1 MESKLFEPQIIY
13 VVLCFLD
20 QRECGKLQYT
30 SKTFDL
36 HLNGLKFRR
45 SLNLRRLHKLHDS
58 SVCITQYLN
67 WVTFRRIKFIEFYG
81 LWNVEALMSTTNI
94 EKFANIILHLA
105 NSAELK
111 LSLPHDWY
119 IFFNYLREQRIEN
132 HDSRITPKPSTTL
145 RRIDLQNCRHPEI
158 DFGVLVDL
166 FPNLE
171 EFALE
176 IVFNEM
182 FRYSDSESHLRYTV
196 LSLGRLRFLQKL
208 KKIEINGNVNFH
220 LPNSF
225 IHSDILEWRLLL
237 EFSMVNSDLI
247 TDDFINEL
255 AKCSIKLEVFRVRS
269 CCMITNLSI
278 HLIAQHCK
286 LLRYVQITRCP
297 FCAMNVLYKQI
308 KFVTNNFQLKYDPNT
323 FLLPYNEQRT
333 RDTFP
338 IGCVV
343 TFGYKLVL
351 IVDYRSTYMLK

>member
-1 MESKLFEPQIIY
+1 MEPKLFEPQIIA

-36 HLNGLKFRR
+36 HLNGLKFQR

-58 SVCITQYLN
+58 SVSISQYLN

-81 LWNVEALMSTTNI
+81 LWNIEALMSTTNI
-94 EKFANIILHLA
+94 EKLADIILHLA
-105 NSAELK
+105 NSADLR

-119 IFFNYLREQRIEN
+119 IFFNYLREQIIDN
-132 HDSRITPKPSTTL
+132 HDSRIIPIL

-171 EFALE
+171 EFALNTDF
-176 IVFNEM
+176 INM
-182 FRYSDSESHLRYTV
+182 DSESLLRHTV
-196 LSLGRLRFLQKL
+196 LSLGRLRSLQKL

-225 IHSDILEWRLLL
+225 IHSESLEWRLLL

-255 AKCSIKLEVFRVRS
+255 AKCSIKLEVFRVSS
-269 CCMITNLSI
+269 CCLITNLSI
-278 HLIAQHCK
+278 HFIAQHCK
-286 LLRYVQITRCP
+286 LLRYVQIARCP
-297 FCAMNVLYKQI
+297 FCSMNELYKQI
-308 KFVTNNFQLKYDPNT
+308 KLVTNNFQ
-323 FLLPYNEQRT
+323 
-333 RDTFP
+333 
-338 IGCVV
+338 
-343 TFGYKLVL
+343 
-351 IVDYRSTYMLK
+351 